1 MIRPHRPAHFSS
13 HHSIPD
19 GTTNSLAIPMCK
31 TKKSTD
37 AIEPKRAD
45 AEPRKSFNSSFSSLP
60 DPSANN
66 FTSTANFPNTGSS
79 NNYKNYSSKSS
90 ASSRA
95 SLSSLKDSLPENTH
109 VYDFSEI
116 RAATNNFLAKK
127 FSSSSSSAGWRC
139 TVRSKEV
146 IVFQRKLRRPMELPE
161 LQGRVLTIGRS
172 HHSSLVKLL
181 GASMSGNYIYLVYEF
196 VDGANL
202 SECLRNPRNPS
213 FTVLSTWLSR
223 MQVATDL
230 AHGLEYIHHCTGL
243 SSGFVHNHIKSSSI
257 IVTGGSLNAKICH
270 FGTAELCGE
279 IVENHSSDS
288 AKLKRSDSR
297 GIKLEGTRGYMAP
310 EFQSTGIASQK
321 SDVYAFGVVVLELLS
336 GEEALKY
343 SFDEEGGGYRR
354 VSVIDTARETVVEG
368 GGDGMVRRWVDR
380 RLKDSYPVDV
390 AEKMV
395 RLGLDCV
402 EEDPDKRPDMSRV
415 ALWVSK
421 LYMESQKWAER
432 IGMPTD
438 FSVSMAPR

>member
-1 MIRPHRPAHFSS
+1 
-13 HHSIPD
+13 
-19 GTTNSLAIPMCK
+19 MCK

-37 AIEPKRAD
+37 AIEPNRAD
-45 AEPRKSFNSSFSSLP
+45 SKHRKSFNSSTSSIP
-60 DPSANN
+60 DPFSNN
-66 FTSTANFPNTGSS
+66 CNSITNYANTGSS
-79 NNYKNYSSKSS
+79 NNHKNYSSKSS

-95 SLSSLKDSLPENTH
+95 SLSSLKDSLPENPH
-109 VYDFSEI
+109 VYEFSEI
-116 RAATNNFLAKK
+116 RAATNNFIAKK
-127 FSSSSSSAGWRC
+127 FSSSSTSAGWRC
-139 TVRSKEV
+139 SVRSKEV

-161 LQGRVLTIGRS
+161 LQDRVLMIGRS
-172 HHSSLVKLL
+172 HHSSLVKLF

-202 SECLRNPRNPS
+202 AECLRNPKNPS

-223 MQVATDL
+223 MQIATDL

-257 IVTGGSLNAKICH
+257 IVTGESLNAKICH

-279 IVENHSSDS
+279 FAENQNSDL
-288 AKLKRSDSR
+288 AKLKRSNSR
-297 GIKLEGTRGYMAP
+297 GMKFEGTRGYMAP
-310 EFQSTGIASQK
+310 EFQYTGMASQK

-336 GEEALKY
+336 GEEALRY
-343 SFDEEGGGYRR
+343 SFEEEGGAYRR
-354 VSVIDTARETVVEG
+354 VSVIDTAREAVVEG
-368 GGDGMVRRWVDR
+368 GGDGVVRRWVDR
-380 RLKDSYPVDV
+380 RLRDSYPVDV

-395 RLGLDCV
+395 RLGLECV
-402 EEDPDKRPDMSRV
+402 EEDPDKRPDMGRV
-415 ALWVSK
+415 ALLVSK